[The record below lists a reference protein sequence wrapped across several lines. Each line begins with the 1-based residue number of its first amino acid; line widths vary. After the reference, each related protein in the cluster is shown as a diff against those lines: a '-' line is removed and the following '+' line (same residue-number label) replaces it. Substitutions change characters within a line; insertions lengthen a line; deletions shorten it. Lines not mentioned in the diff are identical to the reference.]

1 MDTIYVLIMILEGS
15 RGVAIHTQEFS
26 SEAYCNMAKQQYENI
41 NPSSWKD
48 YKAICVRK

>member
-1 MDTIYVLIMILEGS
+1 MTPIFVLIMVLEGS

-26 SEAYCNMAKQQYENI
+26 SEAYCNIAKQQYEEMM
-41 NPSSWKD
+41 PSSWKD